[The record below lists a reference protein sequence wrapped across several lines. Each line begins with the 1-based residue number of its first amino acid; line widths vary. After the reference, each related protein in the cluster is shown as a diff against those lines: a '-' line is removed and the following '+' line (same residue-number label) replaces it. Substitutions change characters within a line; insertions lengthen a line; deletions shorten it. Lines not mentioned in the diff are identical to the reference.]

1 MSHINHFRK
10 LHTTSNFDKLN
21 WSKAPIVNIK
31 INIMFGG
38 SHPLLAMLDFRYLTL
53 DFSTIFFWEI
63 LLILTLILKERK
75 EAVIHLPCVWEI
87 EKFNTLKLPQ
97 IK

>member
-10 LHTTSNFDKLN
+10 LQTTSNFDKLN

-53 DFSTIFFWEI
+53 DFSTIFFFF
-63 LLILTLILKERK
+63 LGKTLNSDVNFKR
-75 EAVIHLPCVWEI
+75 
-87 EKFNTLKLPQ
+87 EKGSGYTPSMCLGD
-97 IK
+97 